1 MAPRLV
7 LPDGRTISV
16 RSVLRLLNRN
26 SLAALNNLDNDER
39 AAVLQRLV
47 DNGHI
52 QVPAPPRPPFDHL
65 DVISRICVSPFGQA
79 VGMALLGWGACYM
92 AHVVLNPPPVQLES
106 LLARPRYEDGTELN
120 ATLLDGINAT
130 TRGLGGRSD
139 FFLHRAS
146 DGMMMAEE
154 GLRVLAVALHTKY
167 HSRPVSG
174 AAREQMA
181 NFNAALRHT
190 SRADWK
196 LRSFDGNLSRTLLS
210 GARALESTVQQL
222 LYIAALPSAVLLPA
236 RRGPVRLWL
245 EKIGV
250 AAKPDPPEAVR
261 VQYAWAD
268 ACRCSTRLID
278 LSSAAMGAANSA
290 ISDMAPVQRLPARRA
305 VHAVGAAAAPPGH
318 ERDAVAPDRRLLP
331 RRRAVEPA
339 PAQPL
344 AQLDAPAGAL
354 DRQHARR
361 RVPAD
366 AGRAAALLARGD
378 GQAAQARTPSWALPT
393 STSAT
398 PTTSWSPPSTQC
410 VSSAFPA
417 APRLPP
423 PPPSPFRRP
432 TSLPSS
438 APSGPNASVD

>member
-65 DVISRICVSPFGQA
+65 DVISRICVSPRQ
-79 VGMALLGWGACYM
+79 V
-92 AHVVLNPPPVQLES
+92 
-106 LLARPRYEDGTELN
+106 
-120 ATLLDGINAT
+120 
-130 TRGLGGRSD
+130 D

-210 GARALESTVQQL
+210 GARALEFTVQQL
-222 LYIAALPSAVLLPA
+222 LYIAAPLADA
-236 RRGPVRLWL
+236 THIDL
-245 EKIGV
+245 EKKRQDRYRSK
-250 AAKPDPPEAVR
+250 A
-261 VQYAWAD
+261 
-268 ACRCSTRLID
+268 L
-278 LSSAAMGAANSA
+278 NS
-290 ISDMAPVQRLPARRA
+290 
-305 VHAVGAAAAPPGH
+305 
-318 ERDAVAPDRRLLP
+318 
-331 RRRAVEPA
+331 
-339 PAQPL
+339 
-344 AQLDAPAGAL
+344 
-354 DRQHARR
+354 
-361 RVPAD
+361 
-366 AGRAAALLARGD
+366 
-378 GQAAQARTPSWALPT
+378 PS
-393 STSAT
+393 
-398 PTTSWSPPSTQC
+398 
-410 VSSAFPA
+410 
-417 APRLPP
+417 
-423 PPPSPFRRP
+423 
-432 TSLPSS
+432 
-438 APSGPNASVD
+438 